1 MGKLLWELFW
11 KELEFKRQIAH
22 LLFGLSYAAL
32 YVLGIIDS
40 TITLIAFF
48 VVLGFSLYLKS
59 RRSFVDKLVLLI
71 EREKDLFNLPL
82 SGLLYFLLGCGLTI
96 HFFDFLPAL
105 TGIVV
110 LSITDSIGTLYGKYL
125 GNIKIKW
132 NPEKH
137 IEGPVLG
144 TFVSAVLCMSFLPV
158 MPALIA
164 SFTGALIDTFNLR
177 IGKYK
182 IDDNL
187 LIPIAAAIIT
197 QLFLN

>member
-1 MGKLLWELFW
+1 MNKLLWEIFW
-11 KELEFKRQIAH
+11 KELEFKRQTAH

-32 YVLGIIDS
+32 YVLGIVDS

-59 RRSFVDKLVLLI
+59 RRTFIDRLVLLL
-71 EREKDLFNLPL
+71 EREKNLINLPL
-82 SGLLYFLLGCGLTI
+82 AGLLYFLLGCGLTI

-110 LSITDSIGTLYGKYL
+110 LSVTDSIGTLYGKYL

-177 IGKYK
+177 IGRFKL
-182 IDDNL
+182 DDNF
-187 LIPIAAAIIT
+187 LIPLAAAGVT
-197 QLFLN
+197 HLLL